1 MRLALRLVSRLGLP
15 AGRHFGTRRDA
26 THTPDAPLVRMP
38 AGPPVVCPP
47 LEEER
52 LPGAKRALDLV
63 LGSLLLVLAAP
74 ALLVAAAVLAVH
86 GDAAG
91 GGRNGGVFL
100 RQEVVGLHGA
110 PFTLRSLRT
119 RRFRLDLLSRLP
131 QVVRGRMS
139 LVGPAAL
146 PVGHP
151 RARAT
156 WRQSVRPGLTG
167 LAQVRRGSRLPWY
180 EAPLLDQ
187 HYVEHHWL
195 GTDLSILALTLP
207 ALPSAAPAARPGAS
221 RASRTSRVPRTSRTL
236 RERGARARGGRPTA
250 ASPAAARTIT
260 ARPTAARPAAARTT
274 GIRGA
279 LGRAALAR
287 TARTRAARARSARA
301 REAASATHASQTLT
315 GQTHTGQTHAGQ
327 GSRSAHG
334 RVTVS
339 DTDHRSGRYIAAG

>member
-1 MRLALRLVSRLGLP
+1 MRHALRLASRLGLP
-15 AGRHFGTRRDA
+15 AGRPFGTRRDA
-26 THTPDAPLVRMP
+26 RHAPVPAPDAPLARMP
-38 AGPPVVCPP
+38 AGPPAACPP

-74 ALLVAAAVLAVH
+74 ALLVAAAVLAVR

-91 GGRNGGVFL
+91 VGRFGRVL
-100 RQEVVGLHGA
+100 RRQEVVGLHGA
-110 PFTLRSLRT
+110 PFTLRSLPT

-151 RARAT
+151 RARAG
-156 WRQSVRPGLTG
+156 WRQSVRPGITG

-195 GTDLSILALTLP
+195 GTDLAILAVTLP
-207 ALPSAAPAARPGAS
+207 SLPPTATSPKPGAS
-221 RASRTSRVPRTSRTL
+221 RAPRTSRTSRTSRSL
-236 RERGARARGGRPTA
+236 RETPRERAARARGGR
-250 ASPAAARTIT
+250 
-260 ARPTAARPAAARTT
+260 TT
-274 GIRGA
+274 GALSTGARAA

-287 TARTRAARARSARA
+287 TARARATRAARARGART
-301 REAASATHASQTLT
+301 REAAST
-315 GQTHTGQTHAGQ
+315 THAGQ